1 MYTAI
6 ALAPWFSIDCT
17 QSFLDAA
24 NQDAQ
29 FVRGIIFYQV
39 NDTSTGTPPPV
50 SNPIWT
56 LNDGGHWKSVIQFP
70 AYAVPG
76 TLGRAFMNELG
87 LYSGNVTTAPNG
99 NGLTSVYG
107 PGGEA
112 RLFADMT
119 VGKRFSPHI

>member
-1 MYTAI
+1 M
-6 ALAPWFSIDCT
+6 
-17 QSFLDAA
+17 
-24 NQDAQ
+24 
-29 FVRGIIFYQV
+29 
-39 NDTSTGTPPPV
+39 

-76 TLGRAFMNELG
+76 TLGRTFMNELS
-87 LYSGNVTTAPNG
+87 LYSGNVTTAPDG
-99 NGLTSVYG
+99 TDLTSVYG

-119 VGKRFSPHI
+119 VGKQFSPHIQGSLLIGNQIKDHLYLVCGFS